1 MNPNPDQTPGNP
13 PVYSKEMTRE
23 AKRSE
28 QWHRGALIGL
38 AITIVG
44 YLLTSFISAPR
55 FLEITFVVAAFV
67 FAMAYMGTTI
77 WVYSLRTERKRSAK
91 RGQDEGETN
100 P

>member
-1 MNPNPDQTPGNP
+1 MNPNPDQPPGSP

-77 WVYSLRTERKRSAK
+77 WVYSLRSERKRSAK

>member
-13 PVYSKEMTRE
+13 PVYSTAMARE

-28 QWHRGALIGL
+28 QWHRGALFGL

-44 YLLTSFISAPR
+44 YLLTSFVSAPR
-55 FLEITFVVAAFV
+55 FLEVAFVVAAFV
-67 FAMAYMGTTI
+67 FALAYMGTTI
-77 WVYSLRTERKRSAK
+77 WVYSLRSERKRSVK